1 MNMII
6 QEEVEVKI
14 RARNLPM
21 LVSIQNGEIL
31 GQIVEGNVESLQ
43 LSVSTLLQM
52 GMVYFGTLMTW
63 GLFIPS

>member
-14 RARNLPM
+14 QARNLPM

-31 GQIVEGNVESLQ
+31 GRIVEGNVESLQ
-43 LSVSTLLQM
+43 QSVSILLQM